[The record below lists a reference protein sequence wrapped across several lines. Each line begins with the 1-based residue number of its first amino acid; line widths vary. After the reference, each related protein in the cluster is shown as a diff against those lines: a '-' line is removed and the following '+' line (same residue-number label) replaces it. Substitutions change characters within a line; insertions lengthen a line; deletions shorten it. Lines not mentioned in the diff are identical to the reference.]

1 MLHCLRNA
9 WPVAPL
15 LGVLQMLIPEGVALP
30 CAWRQ
35 KAAKRLSRREDIGC
49 SVHGNA
55 KPSIKGRELVVER
68 MELAVWLLRQ
78 TAEAGGV
85 NSRTARTWLVGYR
98 AEL

>member
-1 MLHCLRNA
+1 
-9 WPVAPL
+9 
-15 LGVLQMLIPEGVALP
+15 MLIPRALR
-30 CAWRQ
+30 CRELAISSAWRP
-35 KAAKRLSRREDIGC
+35 KAAKRLNRREDIGC

-68 MELAVWLLRQ
+68 MEFAVWLLRQ

-85 NSRTARTWLVGYR
+85 SSRTARTWLVGYR